1 MKVMKLALLG
11 TAALVV
17 ASMGARAENLDT
29 LKAQMDS
36 LTLNAVAD
44 APAAAT
50 TSVTWTGWVRGG
62 IATEYSGATLNRYTT
77 DIIARG
83 EIVVVGKTDT
93 AVGEVGAKVALETS
107 GQTDT
112 PGIYNGGNG
121 AVTTDGFSGWWKLT
135 PNVTMSVGIL
145 GNLSKSGYSYDA
157 ICTCWY
163 NGSGGG
169 INASG
174 YSGDPAAVQLA
185 YADGPLSFAVQVEDA
200 NNSGNNSAFGASA
213 KIGYKADMFGI
224 DLNGGYWGNTLGDAA
239 WSASVGLGATFNPV
253 SLGVVV
259 GTGHTLGF
267 ATGFDYTKAGGF
279 AKLALG
285 DTSRLELGIEHDFGS
300 AAADTAAGQT
310 FFGGGVYY
318 SPVKQITI
326 GAEAGYTGGGT
337 SVGNNNGA
345 YAADLVTV
353 FSF

>member
-62 IATEYSGATLNRYTT
+62 ILTQYSGQFTNRYST

-107 GQTDT
+107 NLTDS
-112 PGIYNGGNG
+112 GFGYMGGNG

-135 PNVTMSVGIL
+135 PNVTMTVGIL
-145 GNLSKSGYSYDA
+145 GNLSKSNYSYDA

-174 YSGDPAAVQLA
+174 LSGDPAAVQLA
-185 YADGPLSFAVQVEDA
+185 YADGPLSFAVQVEDSNNF
-200 NNSGNNSAFGASA
+200 NNSSAFGGTA

-224 DLNGGYWGNTLGDAA
+224 DLSGGYWGNTVGDAG
-239 WSASVGLGATFNPV
+239 WSASVGLGATFNPIT
-253 SLGVVV
+253 LGVVV
-259 GTGHTLGF
+259 GTGHTLG
-267 ATGFDYTKAGGF
+267 APGFDYTKAGGF

-285 DTSRLELGIEHDFGS
+285 DTSRLELGISHDFGS
-300 AAADTAAGQT
+300 SAIDVAAGQT

-326 GAEAGYTGGGT
+326 GAEGGYTSGGS

-353 FSF
+353 FAF